1 MLSFLV
7 SSGKEFDM
15 SNDPL
20 KTSVSEGLAKMHEA
34 SEFIPEE
41 TVEELAEKA
50 RKDAE
55 ESKLQHRNKHAE

>member
-1 MLSFLV
+1 
-7 SSGKEFDM
+7 M
-15 SNDPL
+15 SKDPL

-55 ESKLQHRNKHAE
+55 ESKQQHRNKHAE